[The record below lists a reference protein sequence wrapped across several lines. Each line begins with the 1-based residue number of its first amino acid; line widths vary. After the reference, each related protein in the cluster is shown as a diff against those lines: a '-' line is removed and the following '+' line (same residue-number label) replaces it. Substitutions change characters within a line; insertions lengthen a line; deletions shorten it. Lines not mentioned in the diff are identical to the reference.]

1 MILKNKRLA
10 AVGFCCTDVYDELG
24 RSYPTGNGVDW
35 GIHLARMGLPVSVV
49 SVVGSDAM
57 GEAMRK
63 KLSDEGIDISHLRVE
78 KGATCQMHMALKNA
92 CDRVHLRM
100 DEGVMKNYRP
110 TKADVGFVAEH
121 GLVHTDL
128 FGKALEFLPVWKKA
142 CCRTLVDFSVF
153 SGDPAFSCEDIFPNV
168 DFAFL
173 STDSE
178 CGRDVAARI
187 RRIQAQGPQLVVATM
202 GENGSLCWDGSRLYS
217 FGIFPAETVNTVG
230 AGDSYIAGF
239 TCGLMQGR
247 PVQACM
253 EMGARVSAGVVSQF
267 EPY

>member
-1 MILKNKRLA
+1 MNLFGEHTFSFYSDKNERVWCKFHFKTRQGIKNLTNTEA
-10 AVGFCCTDVYDELG
+10 EKI
-24 RSYPTGNGVDW
+24 NG
-35 GIHLARMGLPVSVV
+35 
-49 SVVGSDAM
+49 
-57 GEAMRK
+57 
-63 KLSDEGIDISHLRVE
+63 
-78 KGATCQMHMALKNA
+78 
-92 CDRVHLRM
+92 M
-100 DEGVMKNYRP
+100 DEGVMKNYCP
-110 TKADVGFVAEH
+110 TKADVDFAAEH

-202 GENGSLCWDGSRLYS
+202 WR
-217 FGIFPAETVNTVG
+217 G
-230 AGDSYIAGF
+230 A
-239 TCGLMQGR
+239 
-247 PVQACM
+247 
-253 EMGARVSAGVVSQF
+253 
-267 EPY
+267 